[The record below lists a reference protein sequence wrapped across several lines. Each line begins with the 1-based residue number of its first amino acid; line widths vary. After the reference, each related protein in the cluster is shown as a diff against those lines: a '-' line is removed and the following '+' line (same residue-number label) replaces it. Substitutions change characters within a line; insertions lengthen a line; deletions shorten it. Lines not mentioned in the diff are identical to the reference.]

1 MLKSNPVFI
10 VGAPRSGTTLTAKI
24 LGRHSSLFM
33 PGETHFFSD
42 IYSNKQT
49 LGSADLKSSKEK
61 IWDRLKDMYKRYNEP
76 EDQLR
81 IDQIFH
87 SHESVLS
94 LQKKWSSY
102 KDVFS
107 SFMEAQAHSA
117 GKSRWGNNA
126 PKDLF
131 FVDEILQFFPDAKL
145 VVCVRDPR
153 DFLVSYKKRALVTSN
168 DQKQRISSLYHPLI
182 TSLLWKMNIRK
193 LDTLKSKLKDTQLF
207 IQNYEDIV
215 TKPDAEIKKL
225 CNFLD
230 ITYESKMQNI
240 VTNNSSEGSLKQGIF
255 SSSIGRWERELS
267 NEEVCLVEYL
277 AGKQLSNYGYIKSN
291 KSISYSELI
300 KIIGATPYALY
311 RALSSNKQVSGPVMP
326 YLVRRLK
333 TLLH

>member
-1 MLKSNPVFI
+1 MLKNNPVFI

-42 IYSNKQT
+42 IYSNKDN
-49 LGSADLKSSKEK
+49 LGSADLKSSKDK

-81 IDQIFH
+81 INQLFN
-87 SHESVLS
+87 SHEKVLS
-94 LQKKWSSY
+94 LQNNWSSY

-107 SFMEAQAHSA
+107 SFMEAQAQSV
-117 GKSRWGNNA
+117 GKIRWGNNA

-131 FVDEILQFFPDAKL
+131 FVDEILQFFPGAKL

-153 DFLVSYKKRALVTSN
+153 DYLVSYKKRALVTAD
-168 DQKQRISSLYHPLI
+168 DQKERISSLYHPLI

-193 LDTLKSKLKDTQLF
+193 LDTLKSKLDETQLF
-207 IQNYEDIV
+207 IQSYEEIV
-215 TKPDAEIKKL
+215 TQPDAEIQKL
-225 CNFLD
+225 CNFLN
-230 ITYESKMQNI
+230 IKYETQMQKI
-240 VTNNSSEGSLKQGIF
+240 VTNNSSEGSVKQGIF

-267 NEEVCLVEYL
+267 NEEVYLVEHL
-277 AGKQLSNYGYIKSN
+277 AGKQLLNYGYIKSN
-291 KSISYSELI
+291 KPINYSELFKLI
-300 KIIGATPYALY
+300 SSTPHALY